1 MFKKILGQIIFTHL
15 KQHSVIFVYYDEIDL
30 NMSKVEFKPGTMI
43 YPLPA
48 VLVSCGST
56 PEEYNLI
63 TIAWTGTICSDPP
76 MCYISV
82 RPERHSYEIIKKNM
96 EFVINLTT
104 DNLARQT
111 DWCGCRSGKKFDK
124 WKEMNLTPGKAR
136 LVNAPTVVESPVN
149 IECKVKEIIHL
160 GTHDMFIAEVV
171 NVIVEES
178 LIDKETGK
186 FNLSDANPL
195 VYNHGEYFNLGGKIG
210 KFGWSVEKK
219 PKIKTK
225 K

>member
-1 MFKKILGQIIFTHL
+1 
-15 KQHSVIFVYYDEIDL
+15 
-30 NMSKVEFKPGTMI
+30 MSKVEFKPGTMI

-63 TIAWTGTICSDPP
+63 TISWTGTICSYPP

-104 DNLARQT
+104 DSLARQT

-171 NVIVEES
+171 NVIAEES
-178 LIDKETGK
+178 LIDNETGR
-186 FNLSDANPL
+186 FMLSEANPL
-195 VYNHGEYFNLGGKIG
+195 VYNHGEYFKLGKKIG

-219 PKIKTK
+219 PKRKSK